1 MSVLPLN
8 NGRNPVTGG
17 LPAPGDIAKGSPDGT
32 LAALTEKG
40 AWEVGRQ
47 LAADP
52 LVTRPESD
60 ANEAVINALYRCRSI
75 LVRWDIRVDVVRT
88 RRGCAVVRVTCH
100 TNERYLIAHS
110 AFEAIPANLGLGS
123 GIVVE
128 AAHNDDESSG
138 RLCTLLWT
146 FPPSVQNPDTD
157 ALLADELSRPSFTAL
172 DPGQATV
179 SEVTARESDPVEHS
193 VPNLSAPP
201 FRETLAASAAVERS
215 LIGPDS
221 APAQPPAT
229 ARPGDHTFE
238 PPPPPPPPSPAM
250 STTNNPRPMGWAPGD
265 GKSAADGPVLQP
277 PNSFVS
283 TGPTSNLQKAPRPSG
298 GYLAA
303 ETRPTPK
310 LPETHKTRRP
320 AWLWRRA
327 WVLVVAIL
335 AGIVGAQFVAVGH
348 ASTYTARATLLVQSG
363 AGASGPGA
371 ANDAAALAIT
381 YAAFIPTDGATI
393 KAAARDLNL
402 PESQVAGNITMSAE
416 SGTSVIVLDYAA
428 PTAAEAIKGADA
440 VARVVA
446 RSPAGSGIPRRSISV
461 VREPVTASPTSS
473 LRRYA
478 LPIGGIFGLAVGLIV
493 VMAMERSDPHLDE
506 TEAVSE
512 VFDCP
517 SNALPAEIG
526 LPELARAIA
535 LAADSS
541 HQLTVLPM
549 EHSDQASATSLV
561 LGLRQVWPPDMAM
574 PSISASSAFEAAA
587 MSLSQG
593 TGPTVV
599 VLQPGASK
607 RRASTVA
614 DRLHLI
620 KRDPVWAVVM
630 GRIRS
635 SASAS

>member
-8 NGRNPVTGG
+8 DGRNAVDGG
-17 LPAPGDIAKGSPDGT
+17 LPVQGDVTKASSEET
-32 LAALTEKG
+32 LAALTEQG
-40 AWEVGRQ
+40 AWEFGRQ

-52 LVTRPESD
+52 LVTQPESD
-60 ANEAVINALYRCRSI
+60 ANEAVINALYRCQSI
-75 LVRWDIRVDVVRT
+75 MVRWGIQVDVVRT
-88 RRGCAVVRVTCH
+88 RRGCAVVRVSSH
-100 TNERYLIAHS
+100 SNESYLIAHS

-128 AAHNDDESSG
+128 AAHNDDQSAG

-146 FPPSVQNPDTD
+146 FPLSDPDPETD
-157 ALLADELSRPSFTAL
+157 VVVAEGASLPSFSAL
-172 DPGQATV
+172 DPGDATAT
-179 SEVTARESDPVEHS
+179 EVAALKNGSNGFS

-201 FRETLAASAAVERS
+201 FRETLAAQAAVDLPR
-215 LIGPDS
+215 IGADAVPIQ
-221 APAQPPAT
+221 APAT
-229 ARPGDHTFE
+229 ERPGAPSFE
-238 PPPPPPPPSPAM
+238 PPPPPPPP
-250 STTNNPRPMGWAPGD
+250 PRPTSISDHPQPLGWERGAGSSESDVPI
-265 GKSAADGPVLQP
+265 LQP

-283 TGPTSNLQKAPRPSG
+283 TGPKLSLQQTALPAH
-298 GYLAA
+298 GYPVADTA
-303 ETRPTPK
+303 PTPK
-310 LPETHKTRRP
+310 LPQVHKTRRP

-327 WVLVVAIL
+327 WVLVVAVL
-335 AGIVGAQFVAVGH
+335 AGMLGAQFVALGH

-402 PESQVAGNITMSAE
+402 PQSQVSANITMSAE

-446 RSPAGSGIPRRSISV
+446 RSPAGSGIPSRSISV

-478 LPIGGIFGLAVGLIV
+478 LPIGGIFGLAVGLII

-506 TEAVSE
+506 ANVVSE

-517 SNALPAEIG
+517 SNALPTEIG

-535 LAADSS
+535 LAADASN
-541 HQLTVLPM
+541 HLTVLPM
-549 EHSDQASATSLV
+549 ERSDQASATSLV
-561 LGLRQVWPPDMAM
+561 LGLRQVWPSDMAM
-574 PSISASSAFEAAA
+574 PSITASSEFEAAA

-607 RRASTVA
+607 RKASTVA
-614 DRLHLI
+614 ERLRLI

-635 SASAS
+635 GSNAS